1 MVHRGKTS
9 THIQTMNFKT
19 LVAPVAVLTLAIG
32 GVVSTSDVKAESYTT
47 NRIGDSTYT
56 YGSDGSN
63 FNTNSIGGTTFYN
76 GRTRDGESYSGSCTT
91 IGSTTFCN

>member
-1 MVHRGKTS
+1 
-9 THIQTMNFKT
+9 MNFKT

-32 GVVSTSDVKAESYTT
+32 GVISTPEAKADSYTT

-56 YGSDGSN
+56 YGSNGSS

-76 GRTRDGESYSGSCTT
+76 GRTSNGDSYSGSCTT